1 MGTKTKRFRDKKEDV
16 EDYCCPQHLV
26 FQYDFQRVLSH
37 FNLILI
43 LVEEEIFLTWIVR
56 PNVFDAFIHFAF
68 IFHFL
73 KVFDNFERSTR
84 THGVVDK
91 FFSGCWPGRIFKL

>member
-37 FNLILI
+37 FNLILV
-43 LVEEEIFLTWIVR
+43 LVEEEVFFGGVVG
-56 PNVFDAFIHFAF
+56 PDVFD
-68 IFHFL
+68 
-73 KVFDNFERSTR
+73 
-84 THGVVDK
+84 
-91 FFSGCWPGRIFKL
+91 